1 VTDTDCDDRERTPTA
16 GTENFVL
23 TPNKYMYLNGYEI
36 LITAPNE
43 GLLYLPLIKT
53 RIPVEWNRGGME
65 AITNVKKATD
75 GDYGCVFNG
84 EARMQG
90 SVTGAIGRDLHRQVM
105 ALLTQG
111 AGSFSGKFGEA
122 LENLKIKA
130 TELKTKSGITQ
141 TDWTTLNSYI
151 VASKSGFTEWKG
163 SISNAFGN
171 DIPEEVQTAL
181 TRLGEIEE
189 ELAQLSACATENIPQ
204 GGGGD
209 NYLNFTAMLRLACA
223 MQFDKLIAK
232 QGEAGELA
240 LFLEEVLDP
249 ESIWGVPSGTVSYGR
264 CFFDENKVTAD
275 IARKFPDNGSLKEG
289 FRIRVRGKT
298 LLPGAI
304 EAVPCYEMRYWYD
317 GEPGTRNNRGFY
329 ASEAYGEKVLTYH
342 RALVFLANTEVLKC
356 PQHLRANYQS
366 SQAQIWDS
374 FTGSRTFSNDGDYFA
389 EAISD
394 FSDDHI
400 RFWQSRLDCIG
411 ISPSYIEYE
420 VGV

>member
-1 VTDTDCDDRERTPTA
+1 
-16 GTENFVL
+16 
-23 TPNKYMYLNGYEI
+23 
-36 LITAPNE
+36 
-43 GLLYLPLIKT
+43 
-53 RIPVEWNRGGME
+53 
-65 AITNVKKATD
+65 
-75 GDYGCVFNG
+75 
-84 EARMQG
+84 
-90 SVTGAIGRDLHRQVM
+90 
-105 ALLTQG
+105 
-111 AGSFSGKFGEA
+111 
-122 LENLKIKA
+122 
-130 TELKTKSGITQ
+130 
-141 TDWTTLNSYI
+141 
-151 VASKSGFTEWKG
+151 
-163 SISNAFGN
+163 
-171 DIPEEVQTAL
+171 
-181 TRLGEIEE
+181 
-189 ELAQLSACATENIPQ
+189 
-204 GGGGD
+204 
-209 NYLNFTAMLRLACA
+209 MLRLACA

-249 ESIWGVPSGTVSYGR
+249 ESVWGVSSGIVSYGR

-317 GEPGTRNNRGFY
+317 GEPGSRNNRGFY

-374 FTGSRTFSNDGDYFA
+374 FTGSRTFSNDGDYFT

-420 VGV
+420 VAELLASLGMGTIARQGFKKIAKNYALKKGWKVTIEAGEEILDNIFKLQKDEFLKYVDNIVTLSSNRKGAWGEIASDVFLQEKGYIALHSRKTAITQGWGESGIDAVFEKNGVYYIVEAKYKGQATLKTLADGTKQMSDPWIRGNRRLVDAVGEVNAQEIIDNGYKRLLAEIAPDGSVIYKELDASAKLIGTFTP